1 MDPELIA
8 KIDNLEIKIDESTR
22 QISQLRRYFL
32 WALIISVAVLVLPLL
47 GLVFVVPQFLDLYSG
62 VMF

>member
-8 KIDNLEIKIDESTR
+8 KIDNLERKIDESTR

-32 WALIISVAVLVLPLL
+32 WVLIISVAVLVLPLL
-47 GLVFVVPQFLDLYSG
+47 GLVFVIPHFLGLYSG